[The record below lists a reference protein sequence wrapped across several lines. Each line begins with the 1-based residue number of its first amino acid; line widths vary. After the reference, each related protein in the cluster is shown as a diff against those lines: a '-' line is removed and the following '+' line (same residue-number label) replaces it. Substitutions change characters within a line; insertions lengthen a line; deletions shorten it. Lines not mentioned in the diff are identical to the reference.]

1 MKKLKHYPSV
11 WQAYPF
17 SMEMFAHFEEEARL
31 RNKETQIEK
40 QKTIKG
46 KKPKFKFAFGLW

>member
-17 SMEMFAHFEEEARL
+17 SMEMFAHFEEDAREGANE
-31 RNKETQIEK
+31 REVKK
-40 QKTIKG
+40 AQKSKL
-46 KKPKFKFAFGLW
+46 KLAFGW